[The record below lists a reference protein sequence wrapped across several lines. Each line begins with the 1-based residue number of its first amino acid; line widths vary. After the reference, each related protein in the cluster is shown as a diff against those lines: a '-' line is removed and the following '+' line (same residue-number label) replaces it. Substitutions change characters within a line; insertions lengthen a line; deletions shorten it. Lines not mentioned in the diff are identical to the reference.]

1 MCRTDDQNKGNFDEL
16 WGIEL
21 GLSGCHD
28 RCLYALGCTGVRLPP
43 PSPNSSPLGRNTH
56 RASARAGFEYAV
68 EGKASRCK
76 LFKGPILST
85 LPVGGARC
93 YKKASKTELGP
104 HKKRL

>member
-1 MCRTDDQNKGNFDEL
+1 MV
-16 WGIEL
+16 
-21 GLSGCHD
+21 
-28 RCLYALGCTGVRLPP
+28 AA
-43 PSPNSSPLGRNTH
+43 H
-56 RASARAGFEYAV
+56 RALARAGFEYAV

>member
-1 MCRTDDQNKGNFDEL
+1 M
-16 WGIEL
+16 
-21 GLSGCHD
+21 
-28 RCLYALGCTGVRLPP
+28 ALRGSSFPRPP
-43 PSPNSSPLGRNTH
+43 RKARDTH
-56 RASARAGFEYAV
+56 AV
-68 EGKASRCK
+68 KGKASRCK

>member
-1 MCRTDDQNKGNFDEL
+1 MGEHDFRAFANKPRGSAPPYEASLHEL
-16 WGIEL
+16 TRDYTRLHEL
-21 GLSGCHD
+21 TRDCH
-28 RCLYALGCTGVRLPP
+28 L
-43 PSPNSSPLGRNTH
+43 
-56 RASARAGFEYAV
+56 ARAGFEYAV

-76 LFKGPILST
+76 LFKAPILST

>member
-1 MCRTDDQNKGNFDEL
+1 MARACQSRVVVEL
-16 WGIEL
+16 FV
-21 GLSGCHD
+21 
-28 RCLYALGCTGVRLPP
+28 AA
-43 PSPNSSPLGRNTH
+43 H
-56 RASARAGFEYAV
+56 RALARAGFEYAV

-85 LPVGGARC
+85 LPVGGASC

>member
-1 MCRTDDQNKGNFDEL
+1 MSLHPRL
-16 WGIEL
+16 
-21 GLSGCHD
+21 H
-28 RCLYALGCTGVRLPP
+28 RCAPPP